1 MSKKNYL
8 SYEDQ
13 FKKNLNQEEISR
25 IENIEIR
32 NIRAKYWNL
41 MKEVFLAEYN
51 ISDEDLEKATNKIHL
66 AEQKELEIYKKRDS
80 IE

>member
-25 IENIEIR
+25 IENVEIR

-41 MKEVFLAEYN
+41 MKEVFLAEHN
-51 ISDEDLEKATNKIHL
+51 ISDEDLEKETNKIHL